1 MEPLW
6 DTNPEARVPVAPQE
20 HCEWVFSATL
30 GALMAEEVHVELKT
44 LGVKTLVLGLS
55 LQNLNPVLAL
65 GTGSDFGSL
74 PDQVVALG

>member
-1 MEPLW
+1 MRW
-6 DTNPEARVPVAPQE
+6 DAI
-20 HCEWVFSATL
+20 
-30 GALMAEEVHVELKT
+30 AEEVHVELKS
-44 LGVKTLVLGLS
+44 LGVKTFVLGLS